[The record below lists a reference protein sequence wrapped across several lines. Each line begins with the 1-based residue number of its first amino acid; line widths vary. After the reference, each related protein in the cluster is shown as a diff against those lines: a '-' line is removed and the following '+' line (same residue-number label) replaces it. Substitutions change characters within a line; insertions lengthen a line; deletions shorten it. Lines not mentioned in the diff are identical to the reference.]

1 LTTVLYTSNR
11 VVRALIVP
19 SISSGGQ
26 MKLLENVGLVF
37 KTRFASNRYES
48 EELDDL
54 ILLNFK
60 NEAWWKKF
68 DRGIV
73 VA

>member
-1 LTTVLYTSNR
+1 
-11 VVRALIVP
+11 
-19 SISSGGQ
+19 
-26 MKLLENVGLVF
+26 MKLLENVGLVS
-37 KTRFASNRYES
+37 KNRLASNRYES